1 MTKSRGYFAL
11 AFPVQILWHF
21 SPVLRDLPQ
30 WTSNVLS
37 FLKDKPQTC
46 GCEFSACLA
55 VVIVRRGT
63 ILPALQPLGGVV
75 FDFGGRRHRCDGG
88 LCRTVKIWD
97 VGTRS
102 CLVTLGGHVH
112 RVCWSSLRRD
122 LDLDRGKMATASL
135 DGSLKIWDLAA
146 CLTGGVP
153 TVGGLHYVV
162 LRASD
167 DRRCVA
173 HNQGWGLS
181 CQLTDVTSR
190 KVLDASTPG
199 HRGFVDNVAFTRD
212 STRLVTLDTGHRGQ
226 YTVCSQWRTQYRQ
239 YTVCSPWRTHLHG
252 LSSVAYPSQTV
263 HGL

>member
-1 MTKSRGYFAL
+1 M
-11 AFPVQILWHF
+11 
-21 SPVLRDLPQ
+21 
-30 WTSNVLS
+30 
-37 FLKDKPQTC
+37 
-46 GCEFSACLA
+46 
-55 VVIVRRGT
+55 
-63 ILPALQPLGGVV
+63 
-75 FDFGGRRHRCDGG
+75 
-88 LCRTVKIWD
+88 KIWD

-167 DRRCVA
+167 DRRYVA

-190 KVLDASTPG
+190 KVRASERRPQVRGSQPGLGTVLSADRRDVTQGARRLDAGTPRIRRQRRFHERLDSTCHPG
-199 HRGFVDNVAFTRD
+199 HRTSR
-212 STRLVTLDTGHRGQ
+212 
-226 YTVCSQWRTQYRQ
+226 
-239 YTVCSPWRTHLHG
+239 
-252 LSSVAYPSQTV
+252 TV
-263 HGL
+263 HGV